1 MKIYPDENGREGKG
15 ILFVISSPSGGGKST
30 IARRLIA
37 ALSGIVISVSH
48 TTREPRQ
55 GEVDGSEYHFVSPE
69 EFERI
74 RAGGGFVE
82 WAEVYGEFYGTSRKE
97 IDRITGTGKD
107 VLLDIDVQ
115 GGRQIRERFSGAV
128 LIFVVPPE
136 RAELEKRLQKRGTES
151 PDQINRRL
159 AAEAGEL
166 ALIPYYD
173 YAIRND
179 DLEEAFRAVR
189 SIITAE
195 RCRVSRR
202 ANNEVSARRY

>member
-1 MKIYPDENGREGKG
+1 MRIYPDENGREGKG

-30 IARRLIA
+30 IAKRLIGS
-37 ALSGIVISVSH
+37 LPGIVMSVSH

-55 GEVDGSEYHFVSPE
+55 GEVDGSDYHFVSAE

-74 RAGGGFVE
+74 RSEGGFVE
-82 WAEVYGEFYGTSRKE
+82 WAEVHGEFYGTGRKE
-97 IDRITGTGKD
+97 IDRIAGSGKD

-115 GGRQIRERFSGAV
+115 GGQQIRERFPEAV
-128 LIFVVPPE
+128 LVFVVPPE
-136 RAELEKRLQKRGTES
+136 RDELENRLRKRGTES
-151 PDQINRRL
+151 PEQINRRL

-173 YAIRND
+173 YAVQND
-179 DLEEAFRAVR
+179 SLEDASRAVR
-189 SIITAE
+189 SIVMAE

-202 ANNEVSARRY
+202 K

>member
-30 IARRLIA
+30 IAKRLIA
-37 ALSGIVISVSH
+37 SLSGIVLSISH

-55 GEVDGSEYHFVSPE
+55 GEVDGSDYHFVSVE

-74 RAGGGFVE
+74 RREGGFVE
-82 WAEVYGEFYGTSRKE
+82 WAEVHGRSYGTGRKE
-97 IDRITGTGKD
+97 IDRITGAGKD
-107 VLLDIDVQ
+107 ALLDIDVQ
-115 GGRQIRERFSGAV
+115 GGQQIRERFPEAILV
-128 LIFVVPPE
+128 FVVPPE
-136 RAELEKRLQKRGTES
+136 RDELERRLRKRGTES
-151 PDQINRRL
+151 PEQINRRL
-159 AAEAGEL
+159 AAEVDEL

-179 DLEEAFRAVR
+179 NLEDAFHAMR
-189 SIITAE
+189 SIVTAE

-202 ANNEVSARRY
+202 ATNEV